1 MINPVADL
9 FGRMAQQ
16 MQPLQNIS
24 QMATGM
30 ANPQSA
36 QQMVQ
41 NDPRIQQIMQM
52 ISQNGGDGKSLF
64 YKMAQQKGAD
74 PNQIIYQAKMMMNNM
89 PK

>member
-1 MINPVADL
+1 
-9 FGRMAQQ
+9 
-16 MQPLQNIS
+16 
-24 QMATGM
+24 
-30 ANPQSA
+30 
-36 QQMVQ
+36 
-41 NDPRIQQIMQM
+41 MQM